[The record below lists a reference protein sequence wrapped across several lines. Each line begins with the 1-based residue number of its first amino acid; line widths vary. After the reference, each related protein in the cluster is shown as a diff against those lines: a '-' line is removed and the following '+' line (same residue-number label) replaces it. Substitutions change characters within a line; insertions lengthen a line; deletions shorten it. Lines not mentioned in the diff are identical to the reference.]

1 MFCSL
6 FFKIALG
13 YYNYK
18 CGKYNIVFLTEK
30 EKFEE
35 YSESKHDDNNKEG
48 NIGKNYQCR
57 NVEVKKNS

>member
-1 MFCSL
+1 M
-6 FFKIALG
+6 
-13 YYNYK
+13 
-18 CGKYNIVFLTEK
+18 TEK
-30 EKFEE
+30 ENFEE